1 MSESSLVT
9 YRNYTRNYSRRTAP
23 ISKITIHHAAG
34 VGTAQ
39 SIVDSFLPASR
50 KASAN
55 YCIGNDGKIGQSVS
69 ESNRAWT

>member
-1 MSESSLVT
+1 MSESGLVE
-9 YRNYTRNYSRRTAP
+9 YRNLTRNYSRRTAA

-39 SIVDSFLPASR
+39 GIVDSFIPAKR

-55 YCIGNDGKIGQSVS
+55 YCI
-69 ESNRAWT
+69 

>member
-9 YRNYTRNYSRRTAP
+9 YRHLTRNYSRRTAP

-39 SIVDSFLPASR
+39 SIVESFVPPQQEGIR
-50 KASAN
+50 KLLRR
-55 YCIGNDGKIGQSVS
+55 K
-69 ESNRAWT
+69 